1 MSDSLSYPI
10 GELMIVLKM
19 HMTPMSITE
28 IKVALRA
35 ILKTPVS
42 ERTLRR
48 WLKALVDEGSVLA
61 LGQYKARRYQL
72 KPIVAQSQHS
82 PFFSE
87 HSLSVLQSVERPV
100 FEREPCAY
108 QEIWLKQY
116 IPNESS
122 YLTRE
127 EQDILG
133 RHSAL
138 PFEEGVGNTYT
149 RKIFNRLLIDLSYNS
164 SRLEGNTY
172 SLLETQKLILEGKV
186 PADKLDIEKL
196 MILNHKQ
203 AIQFLVDGIHR
214 IKLDVNSVRTMH
226 YLLADGLILA
236 DDAGQIRKE
245 SVRIALSTY
254 IPIEGEN
261 RLLQYLEWIV
271 NTAAKIN
278 DPFEQ
283 SFFLLVHIAYLQPF
297 IDVNKR
303 TARLC
308 CNIPLIKNNL
318 IPLSFNG
325 VDKDEYISSMIA
337 VYECNDT
344 RPLAELYT
352 HAYLRSYL
360 EYQALSV
367 EVGIDIIHVRYKQL
381 QRVLIAKIIQE
392 KITGTAIK
400 MAIQAFAVENIPIE
414 DQNAFIENTERQVD
428 NLEEYKIV
436 GMGISVQKF
445 LEWKRKNTR

>member
-1 MSDSLSYPI
+1 MTGKIDALIS
-10 GELMIVLKM
+10 VLKV
-19 HMTPMSITE
+19 HTDPMSVGE
-28 IKVALRA
+28 IKAALKEE
-35 ILKTPVS
+35 IP

-48 WLKALVDEGSVLA
+48 WLKVLVDEGVVLA

-72 KPIVAQSQHS
+72 NSIVIQSHPS

-87 HSLSVLQSVERPV
+87 HSLLVLQAVERPI

-108 QEIWLKQY
+108 HEAWLKQY
-116 IPNESS
+116 IPNESF
-122 YLTRE
+122 YLTQAERE
-127 EQDILG
+127 ILAQN
-133 RHSAL
+133 SLL
-138 PFEEGVGNTYT
+138 PFEEGIANTYA

-172 SLLETQKLILEGKV
+172 TLIETQKLILEGKV
-186 PADKLDIEKL
+186 PLDKLDVEKL

-203 AIQFLVDGIHR
+203 AIQFLVDRIGR
-214 IKLDVNSVRTMH
+214 IKVDLNSIRTMH

-245 SVRIALSTY
+245 SVRISLSTY
-254 IPIEGEN
+254 ILVEGEK
-261 RLLQYLEWIV
+261 RLLQLLECIV
-271 NTAAKIN
+271 ETASKIR

-308 CNIPLIKNNL
+308 SNIPLIKNSL
-318 IPLSFNG
+318 IPLSFND

-337 VYECNDT
+337 IYEYNDT
-344 RPLAELYT
+344 RPLAELYIWS
-352 HAYLRSYL
+352 YLRSCQQ
-360 EYQALSV
+360 YQALSV
-367 EVGIDIIHVRYKQL
+367 EVGIDMIHVRYRQL
-381 QRVLIAKIIQE
+381 QRKLIAKMIQE

-400 MAIQAFAVENIPIE
+400 VAIQEFARKNVPDE
-414 DQNAFIENTERQVD
+414 DQEAFIDNTQHQVD
-428 NLEEYKIV
+428 TLEEYKIV
-436 GMGISVQKF
+436 GMGISVQEF
-445 LEWKRKNTR
+445 LAWRKNKK